1 VRVSV
6 YCLGES
12 VDIDLLY
19 VRLETGGVPR
29 PLIDHGWVDT
39 LIDNSTLHSTLTL
52 DSDQPPARPKRGHSV
67 HWRASEDGAATDLGH
82 DGHDERSGHDASEF
96 ETTDAFETEF
106 ETDTDGAPSR
116 PRRKS
121 SDGANGDE
129 SRRRARIPYDD
140 AHDDSETEAVVTRH
154 AFVFNYGCIVLWGF
168 SSAEERAVVSA
179 LLGDSACVPGK
190 TTAAERVEAHDTML
204 FARHDRHAPPL
215 SLADSV
221 KNDLVRLATDDA
233 LELISLSYAIAQSAK
248 LFVWEARVDATI
260 RDVKNI
266 PERLADHGVT
276 DLTEQQISKMIGK
289 VFIERTQVNLH
300 TDILDS
306 PEFLWEDDL
315 YEPAYV
321 ALREYLDVPERVEV
335 LNQRLDVLKELLEV
349 LTTQLANSHASKLEW
364 IVVYLI
370 IAEIIVTL
378 VVFALDRLLPRHTGD
393 RYD

>member
-1 VRVSV
+1 
-6 YCLGES
+6 
-12 VDIDLLY
+12 
-19 VRLETGGVPR
+19 
-29 PLIDHGWVDT
+29 
-39 LIDNSTLHSTLTL
+39 
-52 DSDQPPARPKRGHSV
+52 
-67 HWRASEDGAATDLGH
+67 
-82 DGHDERSGHDASEF
+82 
-96 ETTDAFETEF
+96 
-106 ETDTDGAPSR
+106 
-116 PRRKS
+116 
-121 SDGANGDE
+121 
-129 SRRRARIPYDD
+129 
-140 AHDDSETEAVVTRH
+140 
-154 AFVFNYGCIVLWGF
+154 
-168 SSAEERAVVSA
+168 
-179 LLGDSACVPGK
+179 
-190 TTAAERVEAHDTML
+190 ML